1 MRISSGMAEIG
12 FAAQGG
18 QRIASERL
26 YVWPLYNAGQ
36 VENIHGVARRTES
49 NILYAKPSPEDRN
62 RIMDLAKDRSFSEYS
77 SSGRIGRNG
86 AGLQPGAL
94 FDAIA

>member
-1 MRISSGMAEIG
+1 MAEIG

-18 QRIASERL
+18 QRIASERF
-26 YVWPLYNAGQ
+26 YVWPLYNAGR

-77 SSGRIGRNG
+77 PSGRIGRTRCG
-86 AGLQPGAL
+86 SAAGGPL
-94 FDAIA
+94 